1 MSTTPKV
8 STSSSAS
15 GKTRV
20 YKIVILG
27 EGGVGKSGMSIT
39 LFYIRI
45 FYISEIARVSMVFVF
60 KKIYICKALEKCV
73 KILIN

>member
-27 EGGVGKSGMSIT
+27 EGGVGKSGKNFSF
-39 LFYIRI
+39 LYIRI
-45 FYISEIARVSMVFVF
+45 FHIFDIVTVTF
-60 KKIYICKALEKCV
+60 LT
-73 KILIN
+73 